1 MLRNKPGEGRYPHVE
16 PQLLKDVLLCR
27 IIQRLVIHVTHTVD
41 LDRLA
46 KGWICLIPVGLI
58 VPVIFIRQSI
68 HHGIKGMINLS
79 SCHDIQCLGMQ
90 LIADGFFVRT
100 CCCDKEIQRL
110 LSGIAGSLGKDIIEL
125 PVRLGMN
132 LVKNQSRN
140 IQAVLRPDLSRQHL
154 IKPGIAIINNP
165 LCSGHDL

>member
-41 LDRLA
+41 LDCLA

-58 VPVIFIRQSI
+58 MPVILIRQPI
-68 HHGIKGMINLS
+68 HHGIKGMVDLS
-79 SCHDIQCLGMQ
+79 SRHDIQRLGVQ
-90 LIADGFFVRT
+90 LITDGFLIRT
-100 CCCDKEIQRL
+100 GCRDKEIQRL
-110 LSGIAGSLGKDIIEL
+110 FSGITGALGKDIIEL

-132 LVKNQSRN
+132 LVKNQS
-140 IQAVLRPDLSRQHL
+140 
-154 IKPGIAIINNP
+154 
-165 LCSGHDL
+165 